1 MASRPAS
8 AAPKKRAEKKEAT
21 RQKLIAATLD
31 SLASS
36 GYAETTL
43 SKVSKRA
50 GVSRGLVNFHFDSK
64 EHLLIEA
71 LKYLIEEYRQFW
83 EKAVTRPGLT
93 PVQRMLGLL
102 DADFHPQVCNRKKI
116 AVWYAFWGEARS
128 RPTYLDVCASADR
141 AFASMIGDLCRDL
154 ADDGGDESVDPAA
167 VAHGL
172 RTMIDGLWLEALLT
186 PEQFDRVAAKRACL
200 QFLSGVFPRQ
210 FHIDDR
216 VMPLKVRLSG

>member
-1 MASRPAS
+1 MAPSPTT
-8 AAPKKRAEKKEAT
+8 AAPKRRAEKKEAT
-21 RQKLIAATLD
+21 RQKLISATLD

-71 LKYLIEEYRQFW
+71 LKHLIEEYRQFW

-93 PVQRMLGLL
+93 PVQGMLALL
-102 DADFHPQVCNRKKI
+102 DADFHPQVCNRKKV
-116 AVWYAFWGEARS
+116 AVWYAFWGEARF
-128 RPTYLDVCASADR
+128 RPTYLDVCANADR
-141 AFASMIGDLCRDL
+141 AFARMIEELCEEI
-154 ADDGGDESVDPAA
+154 AADGGYDNIDPAA

-172 RTMIDGLWLEALLT
+172 RTMIDGLWLEALLA
-186 PEQFDRVAAKRACL
+186 PENFNRAAAKRSCL
-200 QFLSGVFPRQ
+200 QFLAAVFPRH
-210 FHIDDR
+210 FALDPRAHHAA
-216 VMPLKVRLSG
+216 